1 MPISAQEKQQ
11 IACAIRRA
19 EQITSGEIVCVV
31 AKSSSNY
38 NSIPLL
44 WAIAAALVV
53 PLPLIVLTD
62 LSVQRIYL
70 LQLSTFF
77 ALLAVLMIPR
87 IRMWL
92 VPGSWARSCAHRAA
106 MEQFM
111 VRGMSQTTHR
121 TGILIFTSMAE
132 RYARIIADVGIA
144 GKVPQHVWDQAI
156 KAIVQQAESGDV
168 TAGMVHAIDIC
179 GSTLAQS
186 FPKQAGASNQLPDR
200 VYVI

>member
-11 IACAIRRA
+11 IASAIKRA

-31 AKSSSNY
+31 AKSSSDY

-53 PLPLIVLTD
+53 PWPLIVWTD

-70 LQLSTFF
+70 LQLITFSV
-77 ALLAVLMIPR
+77 LLTVLGIPR

-92 VPGSWARSCAHRAA
+92 VPRSWARRCAHRAA

-111 VRGMSQTTHR
+111 VRGISQTTQR
-121 TGILIFTSMAE
+121 TGILIFASMAE

-156 KAIVQQAESGDV
+156 KSIVQQAESGDITV
-168 TAGMVHAIDIC
+168 GMVHAIDIC

-186 FPKQAGASNQLPDR
+186 FPNQAGAPNQLPDR